1 MGIVILVALIIQNSM
16 CEANLIYQYTK
27 ITPFIVPCR
36 PISFHLFMLGFK
48 VTSYV
53 CHEPHS

>member
-1 MGIVILVALIIQNSM
+1 MGVVILVALIIQNSI

-27 ITPFIVPCR
+27 ITPFIVAC